1 MDILYILI
9 PVSLILLSIFVAG
22 FYWTLKSGQYDD
34 LDAQAH
40 RILFDNQDD
49 IAMTPKESR
58 IEPDRDRN

>member
-9 PVSLILLSIFVAG
+9 PVSLCLLTVFIAG
-22 FYWTLKSGQYDD
+22 FYWTVKSGQYDD

-49 IAMTPKESR
+49 IDMTPEEAKIPKEKDAS
-58 IEPDRDRN
+58 